1 MEKVEHARVR
11 KPTWLLGF
19 NDPLQ
24 KDINKTENDFSE
36 KSTQFRWTAPEFE
49 NAALFIFNTDFQM
62 RCAEM
67 HLAAMSEYT
76 Q

>member
-1 MEKVEHARVR
+1 MIS
-11 KPTWLLGF
+11 PL
-19 NDPLQ
+19 NDKRNFDEQHLNL
-24 KDINKTENDFSE
+24 K
-36 KSTQFRWTAPEFE
+36 

-67 HLAAMSEYT
+67 HLATMSEYT